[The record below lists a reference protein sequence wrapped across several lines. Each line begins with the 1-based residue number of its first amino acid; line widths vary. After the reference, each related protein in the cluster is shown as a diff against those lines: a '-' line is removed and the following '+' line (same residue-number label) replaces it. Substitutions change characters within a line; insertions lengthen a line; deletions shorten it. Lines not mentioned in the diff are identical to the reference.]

1 MSKYYAIIL
10 ARQVGSGGHTI
21 ADIIA
26 RKLNINMYDKQIL
39 AEAAKNSGIDT
50 KYFAQ
55 VEDSPIKRNFLSHFI
70 MGFNDSIPS
79 SNFIDSDT
87 LFKFQSDSIRTIH
100 ERENCVFVGRCADYI
115 LRESNMCA
123 NFFISANMEYRIQ
136 LMMLD
141 RGCDEQKAIELINY
155 NDRHR
160 AAYYNYYTGQKWGY
174 AGIYDLCLNTST
186 LGMERCADMIIET
199 TFHKLNIKNQ

>member
-1 MSKYYAIIL
+1 MDEKYIITIG
-10 ARQVGSGGHTI
+10 RQLGSGGKS
-21 ADIIA
+21 AGEMLSSQ
-26 RKLNINMYDKQIL
+26 LNISCYDKELIQLASKESGLSKDFFEQADEKNTFSLTSGLASFWKGDFFTNNYLSNESLFKIQSDVIRML
-39 AEAAKNSGIDT
+39 AEKHS
-50 KYFAQ
+50 
-55 VEDSPIKRNFLSHFI
+55 
-70 MGFNDSIPS
+70 SI
-79 SNFIDSDT
+79 
-87 LFKFQSDSIRTIH
+87 
-100 ERENCVFVGRCADYI
+100 FVGRCADYI

-136 LMMLD
+136 LMMLN

-160 AAYYNYYTGQKWGY
+160 AEYYNYYTGQKWGY